1 MSSPAPWQLREPVET
16 QVLDASEG
24 RRSLSSFLISG
35 MLMSFLGA
43 ILPAWRYHLRADFKE
58 VGYYFLSLNLGFLLS
73 VAAAHVLLPRR
84 GVRVGL
90 GCLVTALLV
99 PGTYYVYPVPSILIL
114 FAILP
119 GFFAANYAKAKIT
132 PQPFLQQ
139 VPLAQLLRD

>member
-1 MSSPAPWQLREPVET
+1 VET

-24 RRSLSSFLISG
+24 RRSLSAFLISG

-84 GVRVGL
+84 GVKFVLIAAIKKRGIGTQAERV
-90 GCLVTALLV
+90 
-99 PGTYYVYPVPSILIL
+99 
-114 FAILP
+114 
-119 GFFAANYAKAKIT
+119 
-132 PQPFLQQ
+132 
-139 VPLAQLLRD
+139 RR